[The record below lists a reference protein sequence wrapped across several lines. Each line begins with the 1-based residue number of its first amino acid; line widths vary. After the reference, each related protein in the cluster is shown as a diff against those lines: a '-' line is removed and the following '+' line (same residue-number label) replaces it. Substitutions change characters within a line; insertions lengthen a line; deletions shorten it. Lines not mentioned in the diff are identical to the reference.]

1 MFPEV
6 GSKAEMGPEKVR
18 SGEGFLCEAARRRSV
33 WCLVQE
39 SRRKMVVGKDKL
51 NEVKSKIRGGFF
63 SHLFHPF
70 SSYRERAQDELC
82 RMNAR
87 IAD

>member
-6 GSKAEMGPEKVR
+6 GSKAEMGPEKVC

-39 SRRKMVVGKDKL
+39 SRRETVVGEDKL

-63 SHLFHPF
+63 STCSTPF
-70 SSYRERAQDELC
+70 LPTANVR
-82 RMNAR
+82 RMNYAG
-87 IAD
+87 